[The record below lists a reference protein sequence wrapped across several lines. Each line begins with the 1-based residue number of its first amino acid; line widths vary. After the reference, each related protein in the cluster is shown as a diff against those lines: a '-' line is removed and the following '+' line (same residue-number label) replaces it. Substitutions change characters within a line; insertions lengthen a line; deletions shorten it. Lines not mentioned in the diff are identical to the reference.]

1 MSRGNDNEHHQDGA
15 GAMNVTT
22 NVTNLQSHADA
33 SRVRDLLSKAA
44 ELVPVLRS
52 REAAAIAVGQ
62 VPAETI
68 DDFEHAGFFK
78 VLQPARYGGF
88 QLPPKV
94 YFDIART
101 LAEGC
106 MSSAWVYAVIAVHNW
121 QLALFDDSAAQ
132 DVWGKN
138 PNVRIS
144 SSYMP
149 VGKVKVVEGGYR
161 LSGRWAFSSG
171 SAHCD
176 WVILGAAVPSA
187 TENNPPELRNFLV
200 PRPDYSI
207 VANWDVMGLRATG
220 SNDVVV
226 EDAFVPEHRTIR
238 ESDMFEMNCRGHAY
252 NRSALYAIP
261 FSQIFNRTVACTSLG
276 ALKRA
281 LAAFVDGTREKRAT
295 YTGERLARDTTI
307 QYAVAEVER
316 ALDEQTLVL
325 ERDANELMEH
335 ASRHTWTLERR
346 AALGYSTTAMVSR
359 CVAAVDKLMEF
370 SGGKALYRGHPIQQA
385 FLDIHCARAHVANNP
400 YPYGRNLGAMRFGF
414 LNDCLDI

>member
-1 MSRGNDNEHHQDGA
+1 MSVASHEINS
-15 GAMNVTT
+15 
-22 NVTNLQSHADA
+22 QSHAD
-33 SRVRDLLSKAA
+33 SGLVRELLSKAA
-44 ELVPVLRS
+44 QLVPVLRS
-52 REAAAIAVGQ
+52 REKAAIAAGQ

-68 DDFEHAGFFK
+68 DDLVQAGFFK

-88 QLPPKV
+88 ELPPKV

-121 QLALFDDSAAQ
+121 QLALFDDRAAQ

-138 PNVRIS
+138 PAARIS

-149 VGKVKVVEGGYR
+149 VGRVKVVEGGYR

-187 TENNPPELRNFLV
+187 TEDVPPDLRNFLV
-200 PRPDYSI
+200 PRADYAI

-220 SNDVVV
+220 SNDIAV

-238 ESDMFEMNCRGHAY
+238 ESDMFEMNCRGHVH

-261 FSQIFNRTVACTSLG
+261 FAQIFNRTVACTSLG

-281 LAAFVDGTREKRAT
+281 LGAFVEATKEKRAT

-307 QYAVAEVER
+307 QYAIAEVDR
-316 ALDEQTLVL
+316 TLDEQLLVL
-325 ERDANELMEH
+325 ERDANELLAH
-335 ASRHTWTLERR
+335 ASRNTWTLERR

-359 CVAAVDKLMEF
+359 CVSAVDKLMEF
-370 SGGKALYRGHPIQQA
+370 SGGKALYRGHPVQQA

-400 YPYGRNLGAMRFGF
+400 YPYGRNLGAMHFGM
-414 LNDCLDI
+414 LNDSLDI

>member
-1 MSRGNDNEHHQDGA
+1 
-15 GAMNVTT
+15 MNVT
-22 NVTNLQSHADA
+22 NQVTDMQTHADA
-33 SRVRDLLSKAA
+33 GRVRALLARAA
-44 ELVPVLRS
+44 EVVPVLRS
-52 REAAAIAVGQ
+52 REPAAIAAGQ

-68 DDFEHAGFFK
+68 DDFERAGFFK

-88 QLPPKV
+88 ELPPKV

-101 LAEGC
+101 LAGGC
-106 MSSAWVYAVIAVHNW
+106 MSSAWVNAVIAVHNW
-121 QLALFDDSAAQ
+121 QLALFDDRAAQ
-132 DVWGKN
+132 DVWGTN
-138 PNVRIS
+138 ANTRIS

-149 VGKVKVVEGGYR
+149 VGKVKRVEGGYR

-176 WVILGAAVPSA
+176 WVLLGAGVPSEA
-187 TENNPPELRNFLV
+187 GNGPPELRNFLV
-200 PRPDYSI
+200 PRPDYSV

-220 SNDVVV
+220 SNDIVVA
-226 EDAFVPEHRTIR
+226 DAFVPEHRTIR
-238 ESDMFEMNCRGHAY
+238 EVDMFEMNCRGRSH

-276 ALKRA
+276 ALQRA
-281 LAAFVDGTREKRAT
+281 LAVFVDATREKRAT

-307 QYAVAEVER
+307 QFAVAEVDR
-316 ALDEQTLVL
+316 ALDEQMLVL

-335 ASRHTWTLERR
+335 ASRNSWTLERR

-400 YPYGRNLGAMRFGF
+400 YPYGRNLGAIHFGF
-414 LNDCLDI
+414 ANDSLDI

>member
-1 MSRGNDNEHHQDGA
+1 
-15 GAMNVTT
+15 MNVA
-22 NVTNLQSHADA
+22 NHVTNAQADA
-33 SRVRDLLSKAA
+33 DAGRVRALLSKAA

-52 REAAAIAVGQ
+52 REPAALAAGQ

-68 DDFEHAGFFK
+68 DDFERAGFFK

-88 QLPPKV
+88 ELPPKV

-101 LAEGC
+101 LAGGC

-121 QLALFDDSAAQ
+121 QLALFDDRAAQ
-132 DVWGKN
+132 DVWGTN
-138 PNVRIS
+138 PNTRIS

-149 VGKVKVVEGGYR
+149 VGKVKRVEGGYR

-176 WVILGAAVPSA
+176 WVLLGAAVPPDA
-187 TENNPPELRNFLV
+187 GNVPPELRNFLV
-200 PRPDYSI
+200 PRPDYTV

-220 SNDVVV
+220 SNDIVVA
-226 EDAFVPEHRTIR
+226 DAFVPEHRTIR
-238 ESDMFEMNCRGHAY
+238 ESDMFEMNCRGQIH

-276 ALKRA
+276 ALQRA
-281 LAAFVDGTREKRAT
+281 LGVFVDATREKRAT

-307 QYAVAEVER
+307 QYAIAEVDR
-316 ALDEQTLVL
+316 TLDEQMLVL

-335 ASRHTWTLERR
+335 ASRNSWTLERR
-346 AALGYSTTAMVSR
+346 AALGYSTTVMVSR

-370 SGGKALYRGHPIQQA
+370 SGGKALYRGHPVQQA

-400 YPYGRNLGAMRFGF
+400 YPYGRNLGAIHFGF
-414 LNDCLDI
+414 ANDSLDI